1 MYYRRL
7 IGYLVVMAIL
17 KNKFYFTLMLFLLFA
32 GCSVK
37 PLYMHDSESSTKKP
51 CDIYVDVIAGRDGQ
65 KLRSHL
71 MDSFRDIRF
80 SRKKC
85 RLSVN
90 IMGYEKSFA
99 IAKDGAAKRVLFT
112 YDAYIVLRDNTN
124 KVIFKRKVSTSTS
137 YNIAHSHGEV
147 TLSLYG
153 RHNDALLKDLC
164 NKIVENIKMSL
175 SCES

>member
-1 MYYRRL
+1 MT
-7 IGYLVVMAIL
+7 IF
-17 KNKFYFTLMLFLLFA
+17 KNKFCFNFVLFLLLV
-32 GCSVK
+32 GCSIE
-37 PLYMHDSESSTKKP
+37 PLYEHNVEFSTEKFS
-51 CDIYVDVIAGRDGQ
+51 DIYVDIIAERDGQ

-80 SRKKC
+80 SKKKC
-85 RLSVN
+85 KLSVHL
-90 IMGYEKSFA
+90 IGYEKPFA

-112 YDAYIVLRDNTN
+112 YDAYITLKDNTN

-153 RHNDALLKDLC
+153 RHNDALIKDLC
-164 NKIVENIKMSL
+164 RKIVESVRMNL
-175 SCES
+175 SSEN